1 MMHTKIIEL
10 KTEVEAKHALLES
23 LIREKQK
30 VDHERDRE
38 VMSAD
43 CNGSFDKHE
52 ESDTDDEEKC
62 CLGRVSCMPMKTILE
77 QHTVDEKYIEDGF
90 GDKIASTLH
99 ECFGTAGFGPF
110 AMSDSIDIAP
120 MLRYSGVGP
129 LRSAI
134 APMMR
139 SDIAPMLRNSGVGP
153 LLIRTGSSSSDN
165 ELAMMPRA
173 ERFQT
178 MPRHE
183 CAKLLITKQ
192 GSFTRT
198 PSAGCKTNMRP
209 QKTFTR
215 VPSIATV
222 PSFSRDSP
230 TITEQT
236 SKPECSCI
244 DQTFA
249 FERVSSVTSARQKR
263 RPSDT
268 TDALNMPSMIH
279 RASSTEMF
287 ADFQALKVQGSQT
300 LDPRLFDP
308 HSPQFLFQDI
318 EI

>member
-1 MMHTKIIEL
+1 MMHTQIIEL
-10 KTEVEAKHALLES
+10 KAEVEAKHALLQA

-38 VMSAD
+38 VKSAD
-43 CNGSFDKHE
+43 CNGSFDKLE
-52 ESDTDDEEKC
+52 ESDTYDEEKC
-62 CLGRVSCMPMKTILE
+62 CLGSMSCMPIKTILE
-77 QHTVDEKYIEDGF
+77 KHTVDEKCIEDGF
-90 GDKIASTLH
+90 GDQIASTLH
-99 ECFGTAGFGPF
+99 ECFCTAGVGPC
-110 AMSDSIDIAP
+110 AMSDRIDIAQGPP
-120 MLRYSGVGP
+120 MLRY
-129 LRSAI
+129 
-134 APMMR
+134 
-139 SDIAPMLRNSGVGP
+139 SGVGP

-165 ELAMMPRA
+165 ELAIMPRA

-236 SKPECSCI
+236 SKSECSCI

-287 ADFQALKVQGSQT
+287 ADFKALKVRGSQT

>member
-1 MMHTKIIEL
+1 
-10 KTEVEAKHALLES
+10 
-23 LIREKQK
+23 
-30 VDHERDRE
+30 
-38 VMSAD
+38 MSAD
-43 CNGSFDKHE
+43 CNRSFNKHE

-62 CLGRVSCMPMKTILE
+62 CLGRVSWMPMKTMLE
-77 QHTVDEKYIEDGF
+77 KHIVDEKYIEDGF
-90 GDKIASTLH
+90 GDQIASTLH
-99 ECFGTAGFGPF
+99 ECFGAAGSVPG
-110 AMSDSIDIAP
+110 AMSDRIDIAP

-129 LRSAI
+129 LRSDN

-139 SDIAPMLRNSGVGP
+139 SDIAPMLRYSGVGP

-173 ERFQT
+173 ERCQN

-183 CAKLLITKQ
+183 CVKPLITKQ

-198 PSAGCKTNMRP
+198 PSAGCKTNVRP

-222 PSFSRDSP
+222 PSFSRDSL
-230 TITEQT
+230 TITELT
-236 SKPECSCI
+236 SKPECSGM
-244 DQTFA
+244 DPTFA
-249 FERVSSVTSARQKR
+249 FECVSSVTSERQKR

-308 HSPQFLFQDI
+308 CSPQFLFQYI